1 MDHLLAIAFVGVGI
15 IGVVIIGMFT
25 TAIDC
30 LRGINHNLGVLAA
43 DNAKQLEQLD
53 LITRRL
59 KAIEGGAYMSDAE
72 KQRLKESHDKRMRDA
87 YAARQANE
95 NRTKPGPTPESPD
108 PKHNDRGPFRRE
120 SCA

>member
-72 KQRLKESHDKRMRDA
+72 KQRLKESHDTRMRDA

-95 NRTKPGPTPESPD
+95 NRAKPGPTPESPD